1 MADSFGKRYAKAAR
15 LQADADLRGFAE
27 TDAAWDTSKTF
38 LQDPDPYVRLG
49 QVAIFWRCFAVR
61 FARGVFPDVGR
72 GIGRGLE

>member
-49 QVAIFWRCFAVR
+49 QVAIFEDVLQSGLQGECFLMW
-61 FARGVFPDVGR
+61 DVA
-72 GIGRGLE
+72 LDVA

>member
-49 QVAIFWRCFAVR
+49 QVAIF
-61 FARGVFPDVGR
+61 
-72 GIGRGLE
+72 